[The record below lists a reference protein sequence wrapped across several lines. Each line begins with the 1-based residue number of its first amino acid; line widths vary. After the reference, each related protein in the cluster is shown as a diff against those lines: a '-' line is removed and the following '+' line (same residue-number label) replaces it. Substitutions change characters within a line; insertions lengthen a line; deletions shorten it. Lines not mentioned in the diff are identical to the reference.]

1 VSVMGSLFLCYDII
15 GGRTCPV
22 SKGGVEMIN
31 EVFKSIHSGDE
42 KHLHEILDANPTFAN
57 MENNDGLTPL
67 GYAAH
72 YGKTNVVKLLLDYGA
87 NVDAVS
93 HSRISYIPS
102 NTALHAAI
110 AGERSIEVIATL
122 LKFKAQTH
130 ILDSNGQTCLHT
142 AAFHDDNV
150 EIINLLIEH
159 GADVNTKSEDGRTPL
174 AFAIENGNHRVA
186 EFLSF
191 KR

>member
-1 VSVMGSLFLCYDII
+1 MTHGD
-15 GGRTCPV
+15 
-22 SKGGVEMIN
+22 VENIN
-31 EVFKSIHSGDE
+31 KVFKAIDSGDCTCLE
-42 KHLHEILDANPTFAN
+42 VILDTNSSFAN
-57 MENNDGLTPL
+57 MENHDGLTPL

-72 YGKTNVVKLLLDYGA
+72 YGKTNVLKLLLDYGA

-110 AGERSIEVIATL
+110 AGERSIEVITTL
-122 LKFKAQTH
+122 LKSKAQTNIH
-130 ILDSNGQTCLHT
+130 DSNGQTCLHT

-159 GADVNTKSEDGRTPL
+159 GADVNMKSQDGRTPL